1 MRDSETY
8 GMQIDIVT
16 VTHEISHLTFHI
28 VAGEFDRQHRDPQLH
43 VLEDRVRLIIPPITS
58 RSGFRT
64 YYPWG
69 ATLVDNTM
77 TFYRRYGNDNYLSGE
92 SFEGERSFDVSD
104 LDRPMEMIMGDFES
118 TMDSAFPTLADLITD
133 SSPSPHVNGASN
145 SDENGTGSWPS
156 VDTIPL
162 AGFNNRSEA
171 TRTNGYTDIEERNSH
186 VQFLANRVR
195 PPVKPMVDP
204 RDAKVYHPCGA
215 TVIEDLVAFYERI
228 GDNPLSFKEADR
240 FPQSVSK
247 VAGEDSPLAD
257 ILREIKIS
265 FEKTAVRDGYADPE
279 TPSSSSSESDEWPI
293 TLAYD
298 GCGDDVPIRAN
309 IGAHRSSR
317 RVIKR
322 EYSPATAAYLVDAS
336 SDGSF
341 NTRSFREDQT
351 RD

>member
-1 MRDSETY
+1 MSSSLVPNAHLPLEPTMDLEIDPTAGQESYRQERARIKHWKQGLRWWFPSGERFFITEENDVDTYNIPINMLRVSHCDS
-8 GMQIDIVT
+8 
-16 VTHEISHLTFHI
+16 
-28 VAGEFDRQHRDPQLH
+28 P
-43 VLEDRVRLIIPPITS
+43 
-58 RSGFRT
+58 
-64 YYPWG
+64 
-69 ATLVDNTM
+69 M
-77 TFYRRYGNDNYLSGE
+77 TFDIIL
-92 SFEGERSFDVSD
+92 
-104 LDRPMEMIMGDFES
+104 
-118 TMDSAFPTLADLITD
+118 
-133 SSPSPHVNGASN
+133 
-145 SDENGTGSWPS
+145 
-156 VDTIPL
+156 
-162 AGFNNRSEA
+162 
-171 TRTNGYTDIEERNSH
+171 GYTDIEERNSH